1 MTIGEVAKRTGVSVQ
16 ALRLY
21 ERRGLI
27 RAPGR
32 RASGYRVYQPDVIR
46 EVRLIRWAQGLG
58 FRLGEMR
65 ELMRLARRRK
75 TAPSRAVCRKA
86 EEKMREIDDT
96 IQQLEVRRRSLA
108 LIVHCGCRGDCPIVD
123 QAIGK
128 RGEP

>member
-32 RASGYRVYQPDVIR
+32 RASGFRVYQPDVIR

-58 FRLGEMR
+58 FRLGEMT

-75 TAPSRAVCRKA
+75 TTPSRAVVRKA

-96 IQQLEVRRRSLA
+96 IRSLQA
-108 LIVHCGCRGDCPIVD
+108 RRPRAAREAPGRAREKRARG
-123 QAIGK
+123 A
-128 RGEP
+128 RAA